1 MLFDKKRE
9 PLCTYCEY
17 YIPLTEDNGFCEK
30 KGPVE
35 AGGQCR
41 AFLYDPT
48 RRVPP
53 SALTEEEL
61 PVFDPAA
68 AEPAADEEFYA
79 ESSAA
84 PVGSEEESLPEEE
97 VNTKE

>member
-17 YIPLTEDNGFCEK
+17 YVPLSEDNGFCEK

-35 AGGQCR
+35 AGGHCR

-48 RRVPP
+48 RRIPP

-61 PVFDPAA
+61 PVYDP
-68 AEPAADEEFYA
+68 AEPAEEGKGEAPEADEGPLA
-79 ESSAA
+79 VSDINK
-84 PVGSEEESLPEEE
+84 EE
-97 VNTKE
+97 